1 MGLERPFSLLNVVAS
16 KSAMLKDVVVGV
28 VVEVEAGKEEDVARL
43 EGEVVNFTRG
53 GVILIFFPGD
63 FLLDRL
69 DNGDFFL

>member
-16 KSAMLKDVVVGV
+16 KSAMVKDVVVGV
-28 VVEVEAGKEEDVARL
+28 VVEAGKEEDVARL

>member
-1 MGLERPFSLLNVVAS
+1 
-16 KSAMLKDVVVGV
+16 MLKDVVVGV